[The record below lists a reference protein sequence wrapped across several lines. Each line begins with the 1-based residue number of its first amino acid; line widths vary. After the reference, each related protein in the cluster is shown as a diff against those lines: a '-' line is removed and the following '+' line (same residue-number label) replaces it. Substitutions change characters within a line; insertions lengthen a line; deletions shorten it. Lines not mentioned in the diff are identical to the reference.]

1 MGRAAER
8 RTAGAYV
15 RVEDVAASVGVQAVS
30 PEEQAP
36 VPYTVHGISSA
47 PRGRCTVWQCTMC
60 GRGQRIESAH
70 SSTKPMNAKDE
81 ALWQRKVEVR
91 PVLSEK
97 EGKRRRKED
106 ACSHTPLFGQLD
118 EVPPSRARLTLAAG
132 GSGGVWDGG
141 LDAAARQV
149 RPVHA
154 AARTLDIYMDA
165 AAGHVKQR

>member
-70 SSTKPMNAKDE
+70 SSTKPMN
-81 ALWQRKVEVR
+81 RKA
-91 PVLSEK
+91 S
-97 EGKRRRKED
+97 KRRI
-106 ACSHTPLFGQLD
+106 A
-118 EVPPSRARLTLAAG
+118 RAR
-132 GSGGVWDGG
+132 SGGR
-141 LDAAARQV
+141 DALQQHCV
-149 RPVHA
+149 
-154 AARTLDIYMDA
+154 
-165 AAGHVKQR
+165 